1 MASLLSI
8 FDDGR
13 WLFSNRNAL
22 ILFMAFVENAT
33 GGWEVL
39 AISKRFRGGAV
50 VSMMGGGVYDGNGSI
65 EGRPCVSRLVM
76 MI

>member
-1 MASLLSI
+1 MASFLSI
-8 FDDGR
+8 LDDGR

-22 ILFMAFVENAT
+22 LLFMASVEIAM

-39 AISKRFRGGAV
+39 AISKRFLGDAA

-65 EGRPCVSRLVM
+65 EGRPWVSRLVM